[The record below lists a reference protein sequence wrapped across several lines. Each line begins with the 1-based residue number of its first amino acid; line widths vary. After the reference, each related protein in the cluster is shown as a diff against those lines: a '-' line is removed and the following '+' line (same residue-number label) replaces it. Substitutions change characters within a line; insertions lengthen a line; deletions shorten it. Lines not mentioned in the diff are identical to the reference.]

1 MSDLEILTEL
11 TTYKNKLIAQLTNNQ
26 NQIIAQ
32 LTNNKNQI
40 ITQLNAQY
48 TPILR
53 YIRYMKSSTHVKH
66 DYNQYIRDK
75 CYESL
80 KSTRDKY
87 NQRVHVQNKKFQN
100 ELQKINLLTDIPY
113 DHYIRNKCY
122 ESLKS
127 TRHKY
132 NHNQRVHMQNE
143 LQEINLLTDIP
154 GRRNPEK
161 FALIVGINYVNTNY
175 ALDGCINDANKIKQF
190 IDAYAY
196 KTNNIVLLTDETEDK
211 PTKHNIIKSFKNL
224 LLNAVSG
231 DTLVFMYSGHGT
243 YTTDINGDEL
253 DGFDEMII
261 PIDATNP
268 QSCIIDDEFKT
279 IIDAYLKSGVKLF
292 ILMDC
297 CFSGTILD
305 LKYNYIDDNNFDKTT
320 VNAKSNETNGAV
332 IVFSASTDNQT
343 GVELIITENGTPT
356 YGGAL
361 TLSFLQCI
369 SEKGDAI
376 SIQQL
381 LEGMREILTDKKCKQ
396 TIQISSGN
404 LVDISKLML
413 TDVL

>member
-1 MSDLEILTEL
+1 MTDIQPITEL
-11 TTYKNKLIAQLTNNQ
+11 NTYKNNLIAQLTTEKK
-26 NQIIAQ
+26 QIIAQ
-32 LTNNKNQI
+32 LTTKKNQVTI
-40 ITQLNAQY
+40 QLNARY

-53 YIRYMKSSTHVKH
+53 YIRYMKSSTSVKH
-66 DYNQYIRDK
+66 DYTQYIRNK
-75 CYESL
+75 YYKSL
-80 KSTRDKY
+80 KPIRDKY
-87 NQRVHVQNKKFQN
+87 NLNVQSQNTNFQN
-100 ELQKINLLTDIPY
+100 EL
-113 DHYIRNKCY
+113 NK
-122 ESLKS
+122 
-127 TRHKY
+127 
-132 NHNQRVHMQNE
+132 
-143 LQEINLLTDIP
+143 INLLTDIP
-154 GRRNPEK
+154 GRRTPEK
-161 FALIVGINYVNTNY
+161 FSLIVGINYINTNY
-175 ALDGCINDANKIKQF
+175 TLRGCINDANKIKQF

-224 LLNAVSG
+224 LQNSVSG

-243 YTTDINGDEL
+243 YTADINGDEL
-253 DGFDEMII
+253 DGCDEMII

-305 LKYNYIDDNNFDKTT
+305 LKYNYLDYDNLYNTT
-320 VNAKSNETNGAV
+320 VNSKTNETNGQV
-332 IVFSASTDNQT
+332 IVFSGCTDKQT
-343 GVELIITENGTPT
+343 SIELQFNHGHTPT

-361 TLSFLQCI
+361 TLSFLQYI

-381 LEGMREILTDKKCKQ
+381 LEGMRQILTDNKCQQ

-404 LVDISKLML
+404 LLDISKLML
-413 TDVL
+413 TEVL